1 MHTKS
6 SDLRYFLFR
15 KNILLSGKPFNNMK
29 YIIFCIF
36 CVALVGFT
44 NAQNKSPQKLTITG
58 KIIDKSTNK
67 PLEFASIYFENINKK
82 TNLGTTSDKRGKF
95 MLEIP
100 KGHYKMTISFLSYKS
115 FIVTNKVI
123 NKNEN
128 IGIISLSYS
137 AATLKEVSLN
147 YEKGLM
153 EFTNEKKIYNV
164 SKDIANSGGT
174 ALTVLDNA
182 PYVSVDGNNNVSI
195 RNNSNIQILI
205 NGKPSGIV
213 DGDMSNLSAI
223 PANSI
228 LKVEVITSKSAKYDA
243 EGSGGI
249 LNIILKKG
257 KGLGLNT
264 SIETHVGTPDDDG
277 ISANINY
284 KTKSVSFFS
293 TTGYNHSSNPEH
305 QSIEQ
310 QFLNTNLITT
320 GFFNEKDRTTKQ
332 ANAFLTNFGA
342 DFYLD
347 KSTTIT
353 TSLLIKT
360 RDKNYNTASTLN
372 DFDASNNPTKTAKR
386 SEINGNNVNRYEYLL
401 SINKNFNKKG
411 ENISIDVKYNYAKA
425 NALGNIIETTS
436 FPATDPIKN
445 QKSTK
450 DQSLNTYLSQ
460 IDYTLPL
467 GKNSKLETGIKS
479 ATRIYKNKYNVSQ
492 LDLVTNKFLT
502 IGNFDDKV
510 RYDET
515 IKAGYIQISSN
526 NNFSYSFGLRIENT
540 KINIELTNNPG
551 STNKNYTNLFPSASL
566 SYNFK
571 DNSVLTMSYSRSVD
585 RPSIG
590 NVNPFISFSN
600 ERFQTIGNPNLN
612 PYYTDFVEI
621 DYHKRLKKIA
631 FTNSIYYSLSKDL
644 LTYIIED
651 TGKLTSDGFKIFNR
665 FPINNG
671 NFSSIG
677 TDLDLT
683 YRPIKNVRLKA
694 YSTIYTSDITKTLNG
709 NYDINDVR
717 WYTQMSSLIKFK
729 NGLKF
734 QIKYDYQSTFKMGQ
748 IKLKPQQYTSIA
760 FSKEILNN
768 NATLTFRVNDI
779 FETRTSDLLS
789 TEANAPSEQVIRY
802 NNRQFLLSFTYR
814 IKQKKRRNKH
824 NRIYDI
830 DSDDFK

>member
-1 MHTKS
+1 
-6 SDLRYFLFR
+6 
-15 KNILLSGKPFNNMK
+15 MK
-29 YIIFCIF
+29 YLIFCIF

-44 NAQNKSPQKLTITG
+44 NAQNKSPQKVTITG
-58 KIIDKSTNK
+58 KIYDKTTNK
-67 PLEFASIYFENINKK
+67 PLEFASIYFESTDNKK
-82 TNLGTTSDKRGKF
+82 NLGTTSDKRGKF
-95 MLEIP
+95 ILEIP
-100 KGHYKMTISFLSYKS
+100 KGHYKVTISFLSYKS
-115 FIVTNKVI
+115 FVVLNKVI
-123 NKNEN
+123 DKNEDL
-128 IGIISLSYS
+128 GKISLSYS

-153 EFTNEKKIYNV
+153 EFKNNKKIYNV

-257 KGLGLNT
+257 RSLGLNT
-264 SIETHVGTPDDDG
+264 SIETHIGMPDDDG

-305 QSIEQ
+305 QSIQQ
-310 QFLNTNLITT
+310 QFLDNNLITT
-320 GFFNEKDRTTKQ
+320 GFYNEKDRTTKQ

-347 KSTTIT
+347 KKTTIT

-360 RDKNYNTASTLN
+360 RDKNYDTASTLN
-372 DFDASNNPTKTAKR
+372 DFDATNTPTKTAKR
-386 SEINGNNVNRYEYLL
+386 SEKNGNNVNRYEYLL
-401 SINKNFNKKG
+401 SFNKNFNKKG
-411 ENISIDVKYNYAKA
+411 EKISIDVNYNYAKA
-425 NALGNIIETTS
+425 SALGNIIEITS
-436 FPATDPIKN
+436 FSSTYPVKN

-450 DQSLNTYLSQ
+450 DQSLNTYFSQ

-492 LDLVTNKFLT
+492 LDLITNKYLT
-502 IGNFDDKV
+502 IGNFDDTVK
-510 RYDET
+510 YDET
-515 IKAGYIQISSN
+515 IRAGYLQISN
-526 NNFSYSFGLRIENT
+526 DNNFSYSFGLRIENT
-540 KINIELTNNPG
+540 KVNIVLVKNPG
-551 STNKNYTNLFPSASL
+551 STNKNYTDLFPSASL

-600 ERFQTIGNPNLN
+600 ERFQTVGNPDLN

-621 DYHKRLKKIA
+621 DYYKRFKKISI
-631 FTNSIYYSLSKDL
+631 TNSVYYSFSKNV
-644 LTYIIED
+644 LTYIIKD

-665 FPINNG
+665 LPINNG
-671 NFSSIG
+671 NFSGFG
-677 TDLDLT
+677 TDLDFT
-683 YRPIKNVRLKA
+683 YHPIKNIRIKA

-709 NYDINDVR
+709 NYDVNDVR
-717 WYTQMSSLIKFK
+717 WYTQMSTLIKFK

-748 IKLKPQQYTSIA
+748 IVLKPQQYTSIA

-789 TEANAPSEQVIRY
+789 TEANTPSEQVIRF
-802 NNRQFLLSFTYR
+802 NIRQFLLSFTYR